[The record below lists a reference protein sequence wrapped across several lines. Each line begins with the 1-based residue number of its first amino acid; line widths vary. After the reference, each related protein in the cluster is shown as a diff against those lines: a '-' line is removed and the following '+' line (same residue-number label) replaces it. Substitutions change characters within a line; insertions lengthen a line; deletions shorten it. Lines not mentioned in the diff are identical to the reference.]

1 MAEIA
6 DLRTRDNFRENES
19 TKQRGEVALFCHMIG
34 PFLQWIVGFNEFKF
48 WSCLKLS
55 KRCYRKLDKNKTW
68 SSVSN
73 SNLSK
78 TLNFRKPQVQK
89 LCCLPPKTVFIDAPF
104 GSKIFLTEMKFNEN
118 DLWRDK
124 TELRILRLSK
134 LPSTKV
140 LLKL

>member
-34 PFLQWIVGFNEFKF
+34 PSLQWIVGFNEFKF

-89 LCCLPPKTVFIDAPF
+89 LCFIT
-104 GSKIFLTEMKFNEN
+104 SKIILGQKKFWSEKNFWSEKYFRSKKNFGWKNFLGAKIIFW
-118 DLWRDK
+118 D
-124 TELRILRLSK
+124 
-134 LPSTKV
+134 
-140 LLKL
+140 